1 MCTCRLELCCE
12 SAGCCAGGG
21 AGEGSCGG
29 SGRPHSAPF
38 GGAPRAGEAGS
49 EEGETPRNR
58 ARSRAGSALKRGRSA
73 TEPDAVKARAPCW
86 GLLLFLAASSW
97 GPNTAC
103 VPARQQDECSGG
115 VMMHASVREGCTAN
129 EACSKVHSGVPG

>member
-1 MCTCRLELCCE
+1 MAVCTCRLELCHQ
-12 SAGCCAGGG
+12 SADCCAGGG

-73 TEPDAVKARAPCW
+73 TEPDAVKARAPCSGDWCFNTVTTIW
-86 GLLLFLAASSW
+86 GYGQRLYASKT
-97 GPNTAC
+97 P
-103 VPARQQDECSGG
+103 R
-115 VMMHASVREGCTAN
+115 
-129 EACSKVHSGVPG
+129 